1 VKDFDEKNITR
12 DVYKRIN
19 FIFYQ
24 KYKKI
29 ISPFILSKLSADK
42 DPDFNI
48 FRGDFNVMTD
58 FFGVRQSTLATIDC
72 VVYDAN
78 KQRYTPVELNDFTE
92 SDLYLL
98 KSLHKNDRLSM
109 DKLDLQEI
117 SKSET
122 KNSKNSKE
130 LSPKKKSKKK
140 AKSKKEK
147 YYDSLNDIYDTY
159 SSHDDEFSDF
169 DL

>member
-48 FRGDFNVMTD
+48 FRGDVKVMTD
-58 FFGVRQSTLATIDC
+58 FFGVRPSTLATIDC

-117 SKSET
+117 SKSKT
-122 KNSKNSKE
+122 KSSKE
-130 LSPKKKSKKK
+130 AARKKKPKIN
-140 AKSKKEK
+140 AKSKKDK
-147 YYDSLNDIYDTY
+147 YHDSLNDIYDTY

>member
-1 VKDFDEKNITR
+1 M
-12 DVYKRIN
+12 
-19 FIFYQ
+19 
-24 KYKKI
+24 KI

-48 FRGDFNVMTD
+48 FRGDVNVMTD
-58 FFGVRQSTLATIDC
+58 FFGVRPSTLATIDC

-78 KQRYTPVELNDFTE
+78 KQQYTPVELNDFTE

-109 DKLDLQEI
+109 DKLDLDEI
-117 SKSET
+117 SKSKT
-122 KNSKNSKE
+122 KNAKNSKE
-130 LSPKKKSKKK
+130 PRRKKKPKKK
-140 AKSKKEK
+140 AKSKKER
-147 YYDSLNDIYDTY
+147 YLDDIYDTY
-159 SSHDDEFSDF
+159 NSNDDEFSEW